1 MSSIELI
8 LTEAEF
14 ITQQCP
20 KPSSTVLEQAIA
32 GSLTGIVTYIK
43 LANGEYQTLSRY
55 EEDEWVFPANKGTKA
70 AKASQLKLSFAT
82 ISDAQMKRMAKW
94 VVWNKM
100 KAGLALSSMLK
111 DLNCLQN
118 YFKWVLSTD
127 TTVAHGLTA
136 FTSSAYVKHVN
147 ALTSKIKGEV
157 KPLASV
163 TKAHKFLTLEYL
175 YRYCKAFDFVKEHP
189 WSESSAYEQAGM
201 VGEGL
206 KEARTKAK
214 TLIIPDDVLIP
225 LCQFTKSYLDKADE
239 ILAVREKLELF
250 VPTAKDAS
258 SQATQKRK
266 YLQTISTEYPKL
278 DDLSDDLFVLRDS
291 CIFWLLLTTGM
302 RIHEVLG
309 IKRSAYRTETKDDIT
324 FYYIETVSEKTHTG
338 LAEWIAPEIATTAI
352 DILGR
357 LSAPLQAQ
365 LERDLKKAQVSNNHT
380 EAHRLEEISGHIC
393 LTTTTTTGNK
403 INLLSGATIT
413 ARRLPNLCKQIKS
426 DWNLSAHQFRR
437 TFANYAVHSELGD
450 LRALKDHFKHW
461 SITMTAL
468 YAFND
473 DLDAELFE
481 ELLREKYLIEEEI
494 KQDWFELDTPITGG
508 DMAQKII
515 QIRDDGELIKAFGS
529 HAAMVK
535 AFTTSIPIRS
545 VGIGWC
551 TNDDE
556 CKCGKPDSCESGIVD
571 KRHAP
576 YWTGMLVQQIK
587 LLRLGVSDIGEAGIA
602 NVRKGMERCEKVLTA
617 LGFDVEAMKQ
627 EINNKIAQGEDI
639 DGIEVV
645 NV

>member
-14 ITQQCP
+14 LAQQCP
-20 KPSSTVLEQAIA
+20 KPNDTVLEQAIV

-55 EEDEWVFPANKGTKA
+55 EEDEWIFPASKGTKA
-70 AKASQLKLSFAT
+70 TTANHLKLNFAT

-94 VVWNKM
+94 VTWSKM
-100 KAGLALSSMLK
+100 KEGLAVSSQSSYLGSLK
-111 DLNCLQN
+111 S
-118 YFKWVLSTD
+118 YFQWVLNSD
-127 TTVAHGLTA
+127 TTVTHGLTA

-157 KPLASV
+157 KPLAPM
-163 TKAHKFLTLEYL
+163 TKTHKFIALEYL
-175 YRYCKAFDFVKEHP
+175 YLYCEAFDFVKEHP
-189 WSESSAYEQAGM
+189 WTESSASEQAGM
-201 VGEGL
+201 VSEAS
-206 KEARTKAK
+206 KEARTKPK
-214 TLIIPDDVLIP
+214 TPIIPDDVLIP

-239 ILAVREKLELF
+239 ILAVRDKLEVF
-250 VPTAKDAS
+250 VPTAKLAS
-258 SQATQKRK
+258 SRSAQKRN
-266 YLQTISTEYPKL
+266 YLQTISTEYQKL
-278 DDLSDDLFVLRDS
+278 DDLNDDLFVLRDS
-291 CIFWLLLTTGM
+291 GIFWLLLTTGM

-309 IKRSAYRTETKDDIT
+309 IKRGAYRSETKDDTT

-338 LAEWIAPEIATTAI
+338 LAEWIAPEIATKAI

-365 LERDLKKAQVSNNHT
+365 VERDLQKAQASNDHV
-380 EAHRLEEISGHIC
+380 EVHRLEEISDHIC
-393 LTTTTTTGNK
+393 LSKNPTKGNQ
-403 INLLSGATIT
+403 INLLSGIAIT
-413 ARRLPNLCKQIKS
+413 GFRLPNLCKQIDS
-426 DWNLSAHQFRR
+426 DWNLAAHQFRR

-473 DLDAELFE
+473 ELDAELFE

-508 DMAQKII
+508 DTAQKIM
-515 QIRDDGELIKAFGS
+515 QIREDGELIKAFGS

-535 AFTTSIPIRS
+535 AFTASIPIRS

-576 YWTGMLVQQIK
+576 YWTGMLVQQMK
-587 LLRLGVSDIGEAGIA
+587 LLQLSVSDIGEAGIE

-617 LGFDVEAMKQ
+617 LGFDVETMKQ
-627 EINNKIAQGEDI
+627 EINEREQ
-639 DGIEVV
+639 IEVA

>member
-14 ITQQCP
+14 LTQQCP
-20 KPSSTVLEQAIA
+20 KPNDTVLEQAID

-43 LANGEYQTLSRY
+43 LPNGEYQTLSRY
-55 EEDEWVFPANKGTKA
+55 EEDEWMHPASKGTKA
-70 AKASQLKLSFAT
+70 TRANELKLNFAT
-82 ISDAQMKRMAKW
+82 ISDIQMKRMAKW
-94 VVWNKM
+94 VIWNKM
-100 KAGLALSSMLK
+100 KEGLTVGSQNGVLDKLK
-111 DLNCLQN
+111 S
-118 YFKWVLSTD
+118 YFQWVLSTD

-136 FTSSAYVKHVN
+136 FTSSTYVKYVN
-147 ALTSKIKGEV
+147 TLTSKRNGEV
-157 KPLASV
+157 KPLSPM
-163 TKAHKFLTLEYL
+163 TKTHKFLALANLYL
-175 YRYCKAFDFVKEHP
+175 YCKAFDFVKEHP
-189 WSESSAYEQAGM
+189 WSESSAHEQAGM
-201 VGEGL
+201 VSEVR
-206 KEARTKAK
+206 KEVQNKPK
-214 TLIIPDDVLIP
+214 TPIIPDEVLIP

-239 ILAVREKLELF
+239 ILAVREKLEVF
-250 VPTAKDAS
+250 VPTAKSAS
-258 SQATQKRK
+258 GQTIQKRK
-266 YLQTISTEYPKL
+266 YLQTISTEYQKL
-278 DDLSDDLFVLRDS
+278 NDLNVDLLVLRDS

-309 IKRSAYRTETKDDIT
+309 IKRGSYRSETKDDTT

-365 LERDLKKAQVSNNHT
+365 LERDLQKAQASNEHV

-393 LTTTTTTGNK
+393 LSKYTKSRNQ
-403 INLLSGATIT
+403 INLLSRTAIT
-413 ARRLPNLCKQIKS
+413 DQRLPNLCKQIGS

-468 YAFND
+468 YALND
-473 DLDAELFE
+473 DLAAELFE

-494 KQDWFELDTPITGG
+494 KQDWFGLDTPITGG
-508 DMAQKII
+508 DMAQKIM
-515 QIRDDGELIKAFGS
+515 QIREDGELIKAFGS
-529 HAAMVK
+529 HAAMIK
-535 AFTTSIPIRS
+535 AFTASIPIWS

-576 YWTGMLVQQIK
+576 YWTGILVQQMK

-627 EINNKIAQGEDI
+627 EINQKIAQGEDI
-639 DGIEVV
+639 EVV

>member
-14 ITQQCP
+14 LTQQCP
-20 KPSSTVLEQAIA
+20 KPNDTVVEQAID

-43 LANGEYQTLSRY
+43 LANSEYQTLSRY
-55 EEDEWVFPANKGTKA
+55 EEDVWLFPASKGTKA
-70 AKASQLKLSFAT
+70 TQASDLKLNFAM
-82 ISDAQMKRMAKW
+82 ISDAHMKRMAKW
-94 VVWNKM
+94 VIWNKM
-100 KAGLALSSMLK
+100 KAGLAVGSLGGCLK
-111 DLNCLQN
+111 KLKN
-118 YFKWVLSTD
+118 YFQWVLSTD
-127 TTVAHGLTA
+127 TTAAHGLTA

-147 ALTSKIKGEV
+147 TLTSKRKGEV
-157 KPLASV
+157 KPLTST
-163 TKAHKFLTLEYL
+163 TKMLKFFALEDL
-175 YRYCKAFDFVKEHP
+175 CRYCKAFDFVKEHP
-189 WSESSAYEQAGM
+189 WSESSASEQAGM
-201 VGEGL
+201 VGKTL
-206 KEARTKAK
+206 KEARTKPK
-214 TLIIPDDVLIP
+214 TPIIPDEVLIP
-225 LCQFTKSYLDKADE
+225 LCQFTKSYLDRADE
-239 ILAVREKLELF
+239 ILAVRAKLEVF
-250 VPTAKDAS
+250 VPTAKYSS

-266 YLQTISTEYPKL
+266 HLQTISTEYQKL
-278 DDLSDDLFVLRDS
+278 GDLNDDLLVLRDS

-309 IKRSAYRTETKDDIT
+309 IKRGAYRTETKDDTT

-338 LAEWIAPEIATTAI
+338 LAEWISPEIAITAI

-357 LSAPLQAQ
+357 LCAPLQAQ
-365 LERDLKKAQVSNNHT
+365 LERDLQKAQASNDHV
-380 EAHRLEEISGHIC
+380 EVHRLEEISDHIC
-393 LTTTTTTGNK
+393 LSKNQTQGNQ
-403 INLLSGATIT
+403 INLLSGVTIT
-413 ARRLPNLCKQIKS
+413 TLRLPNLCEQIER

-508 DMAQKII
+508 DMAQNIKKV
-515 QIRDDGELIKAFGS
+515 REDGELIKTFGS
-529 HAAMVK
+529 REDMVK
-535 AFTTSIPIRS
+535 AYSSSIPIRS
-545 VGIGWC
+545 TGIGWC

-571 KRHAP
+571 KRHLP
-576 YWTGMLVQQIK
+576 YWEGMLVQQMH
-587 LLRLGVSDIGEAGIA
+587 LMHLDDIGEIGRESA
-602 NVRKGMERCEKVLTA
+602 RKGMERCEKVLRA
-617 LGFDVEAMKQ
+617 LGVDVEAMKR
-627 EINNKIAQGEDI
+627 EINEREQ
-639 DGIEVV
+639 IEVA